1 MESTAKQGVNG
12 GLRHGTGDEGKTQA
26 GAGLSAGILR
36 LLVVATTLVAALVM
50 ATASETQTVSIEV
63 APTLPPLP
71 VPVTA
76 KASYSSAFVY
86 FIVANAIAFAYSALS
101 LAVVVLK
108 RRSTRGSILPISI
121 LDAVMV
127 GLLFS
132 GNGAAA
138 AFGVLGKYGNSHV
151 GWTKVCNVFGRFCAQ
166 ASASIVVSLIA
177 SVNLLALVILSMVG
191 LHRRSSA

>member
-50 ATASETQTVSIEV
+50 ATASETKTVSIEV

-76 KASYSSAFVY
+76 KASYSSAFV
-86 FIVANAIAFAYSALS
+86 
-101 LAVVVLK
+101 
-108 RRSTRGSILPISI
+108 
-121 LDAVMV
+121 
-127 GLLFS
+127 
-132 GNGAAA
+132 
-138 AFGVLGKYGNSHV
+138 
-151 GWTKVCNVFGRFCAQ
+151 
-166 ASASIVVSLIA
+166 
-177 SVNLLALVILSMVG
+177 
-191 LHRRSSA
+191 